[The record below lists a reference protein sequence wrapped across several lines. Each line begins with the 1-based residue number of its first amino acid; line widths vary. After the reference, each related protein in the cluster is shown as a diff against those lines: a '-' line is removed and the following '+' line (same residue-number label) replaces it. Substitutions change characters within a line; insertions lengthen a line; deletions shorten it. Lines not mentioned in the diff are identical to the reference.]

1 MEKKKQSHR
10 ALGRREFLKK
20 KCSQGRWCDR
30 PGRVDSHGNMYTGE
44 FRPGVGSRSSSGLTE
59 HYDRSADDQLLAIRC
74 EAAQASAGLFPP
86 PVPV

>member
-1 MEKKKQSHR
+1 MGVGATAPDGSIHTET
-10 ALGRREFLKK
+10 
-20 KCSQGRWCDR
+20 W
-30 PGRVDSHGNMYTGE
+30 YTGE